1 MSKFVKASLVVL
13 AVLMILGG
21 AAFAWT
27 QHRIG
32 SSLEFAARELPPI
45 ADRIGDVSRVENIHL
60 SEYAA
65 HCAMDVCERYVSRVV
80 GSKGALLMAADVA
93 PQAADPDDEVSHIV
107 LCEEDG
113 ALIDRMGDVGEIA
126 GGLYCL

>member
-1 MSKFVKASLVVL
+1 VSKFVKASLVVL

-32 SSLEFAARELPPI
+32 GSLESAARELPPI

>member
-1 MSKFVKASLVVL
+1 MAKFGKALLVVL
-13 AVLMILGG
+13 AVLVILGS

-32 SSLEFAARELPPI
+32 ASLESAARELPPI
-45 ADRIGDVSRVENIHL
+45 ADRIGDVARVENIHV
-60 SEYAA
+60 SQYVA
-65 HCAMDVCERYVSRVV
+65 HCATDVCERYVSRVV

-93 PQAADPDDEVSHIV
+93 PQAAHEDDEVSHIV

-126 GGLYCL
+126 SGLYCL

>member
-1 MSKFVKASLVVL
+1 MAKFVKAFLVVS

-32 SSLEFAARELPPI
+32 SSLESTARELPPV
-45 ADRIGDVSRVENIHL
+45 ADRIGEVSRVENIHL

-126 GGLYCL
+126 SGLYCL

>member
-1 MSKFVKASLVVL
+1 MSRFVKASLVVL

-32 SSLEFAARELPPI
+32 SSLQSAARELPPI

>member
-1 MSKFVKASLVVL
+1 MTKFVKAFLVVL
-13 AVLMILGG
+13 AVLVILAG

-32 SSLEFAARELPPI
+32 SSLESAARELPPI

-65 HCAMDVCERYVSRVV
+65 HCAADVCERYVSRIV

-93 PQAADPDDEVSHIV
+93 PQAANRDDEVSHIV

-113 ALIDRMGDVGEIA
+113 SLIDRMGDVGEIA
-126 GGLYCL
+126 SGLYCL